1 MNNKI
6 TFCTYPDTVT
16 NENVYAVKNYK
27 FSKKPLAIDIG
38 SNDGTLLEGFK
49 NQGFKVLGVEP
60 TNIAKLANKKG
71 IKTIQKFFDN
81 KTTRLIKKKYQKV
94 KLLK

>member
-1 MNNKI
+1 MQLKI
-6 TFCTYPDTVT
+6 LNFQKTL
-16 NENVYAVKNYK
+16 
-27 FSKKPLAIDIG
+27 LAIDIG

-60 TNIAKLANKKG
+60 TNIAKF

-81 KTTRLIKKKYQKV
+81 KTAQFIKKRFQKAEVITGTNIFAHINKLDSLMKGV
-94 KLLK
+94 KSLIN

>member
-1 MNNKI
+1 MNKYKI
-6 TFCTYPDTVT
+6 ESV
-16 NENVYAVKNYK
+16 
-27 FSKKPLAIDIG
+27 LDIG

-71 IKTIQKFFDN
+71 SSGQKALRQIIRSDGTEKTLDQ
-81 KTTRLIKKKYQKV
+81 IKKEY
-94 KLLK
+94 KL

>member
-1 MNNKI
+1 MKI
-6 TFCTYPDTVT
+6 IK
-16 NENVYAVKNYK
+16 YA
-27 FSKKPLAIDIG
+27 AIDIG

-81 KTTRLIKKKYQKV
+81 KTAYYLYNFIYPCSPLLPERTLIIT
-94 KLLK
+94 